1 MKWIQVQIEDDFYL
15 EIKTFSVK
23 EDIQMNSLLLMAIK
37 NYISQI
43 KERRK
48 IEEVVTETLSSL
60 EERNLSKED
69 SNE

>member
-60 EERNLSKED
+60 EERNLSKE
-69 SNE
+69 EVK

>member
-15 EIKTFSVK
+15 EIKTFTVK